1 MRLYNIAVSSL
12 AIDAPIKWTDNLL
25 SHHRL
30 PGVISVRRGVTR
42 GIPHEALV
50 RLAIVRELHV
60 RLGLGVADAV
70 KLANHLLEAK
80 GAGVHESGQL
90 RVFIDLPALRRALDT
105 RLREALESAPAPRRG
120 RPPRRS
126 RM

>member
-30 PGVISVRRGVTR
+30 PGVISVQRGVTR

-70 KLANHLLEAK
+70 KLADHWLLGK
-80 GAGVHESGQL
+80 VLIVIGGWLLSTWQSGV
-90 RVFIDLPALRRALDT
+90 
-105 RLREALESAPAPRRG
+105 
-120 RPPRRS
+120 
-126 RM
+126 